1 MQCSHFWGAHPVG
14 VGAFKAPYGGTGPTG
29 GCSRD
34 ALHWGVHPSGPG
46 QVPSGVGTA
55 RSPLGLVPSGH
66 PIIVCLYLSLSAKDL
81 ATGQLVTLGDR
92 CAILPDV
99 LSLLGLSLS
108 LACAAGKS
116 LDVPAWKCSFLT
128 VSDSEFLCLA
138 LLIPQLG
145 QSSPVWSCCGFTG
158 LIWSC
163 LKNTLVL
170 HVWFGDRRAW
180 IFLGMCW

>member
-1 MQCSHFWGAHPVG
+1 MQQGRPALGCAPLRARASAQWDWHSKVPPGAGALEPPHNSLPVFEPFSEG
-14 VGAFKAPYGGTGPTG
+14 FSQGP
-29 GCSRD
+29 
-34 ALHWGVHPSGPG
+34 W
-46 QVPSGVGTA
+46 
-55 RSPLGLVPSGH
+55 
-66 PIIVCLYLSLSAKDL
+66 
-81 ATGQLVTLGDR
+81 GQLVTLGDR

-99 LSLLGLSLS
+99 LSLLGPSLS

-128 VSDSEFLCLA
+128 VSESEFLCLA

-145 QSSPVWSCCGFTG
+145 QSSPVWSCCGFAG